1 MDFKANIPI
10 YLQVIQ
16 DIKRRII
23 SGEIKYGDKLPS
35 SRELAI
41 QYQINPNTAARVY
54 NEMELEGLSFTKR
67 GIGTFVT
74 EEPIGDRLRKE
85 ITDELIAEFDSS
97 ISGLGYSSD
106 EIINMIKDY
115 YNQKLQGG
123 KLC

>member
-1 MDFKANIPI
+1 MNFKANIPI

-54 NEMELEGLSFTKR
+54 NEMELEGLSFTRR

-74 EEPIGDRLRKE
+74 EEPIGDKLRKE

-115 YNQKLQGG
+115 YNQ
-123 KLC
+123 